1 MPGVPPP
8 YNSDMIAAENSVAS
22 ALTALTTLQTAA
34 NNASPPHCDQ
44 ETCDR
49 AKALLQAA
57 QDMVTICQAVKDKLC
72 DDCSL
77 S

>member
-8 YNSDMIAAENSVAS
+8 YNSDLTAAESAVAS
-22 ALTALTTLQTAA
+22 AYSAMTTLQTAI
-34 NNASPPHCDQ
+34 NGTSPPHCDQ

-57 QDMVTICQAVKDKLC
+57 QDMVTIATAVKNKVC